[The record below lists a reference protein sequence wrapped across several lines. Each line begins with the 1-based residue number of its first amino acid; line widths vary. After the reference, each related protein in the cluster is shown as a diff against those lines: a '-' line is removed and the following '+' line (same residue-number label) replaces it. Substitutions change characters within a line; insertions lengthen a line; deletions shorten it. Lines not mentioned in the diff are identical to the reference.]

1 MPVFR
6 RRYVARDVILS
17 EGEKGDAMY
26 VVRTGEVVIKRGY
39 VTARRWWHF
48 RRDGVDR
55 RLAAK
60 CDRGCQDRLRG
71 GADQSEEL
79 RLAPYFAIAVMRALA
94 NRLRCIDE
102 VI

>member
-6 RRYVARDVILS
+6 RRYAAGDVILS
-17 EGEKGDAMY
+17 EGNKGDAMY

-60 CDRGCQDRLRG
+60 CDRGCQDRLRC

-79 RLAPYFAIAVMRALA
+79 PLAPYFAIAVMRILA